1 MALFFIY
8 LRVSRLAA
16 SDI

>member
-16 SDI
+16 SDS